1 MKFLRLAVVKIF
13 GSAVANPRF
22 LTLIW
27 VLSFLIPCSWAEASV
42 LFLLKSKGKSSV
54 LVASSLTRFEAA
66 FRFRLPVLGFLRRF
80 AVCVD
85 QGELSVSAAADVR
98 I

>member
-1 MKFLRLAVVKIF
+1 
-13 GSAVANPRF
+13 
-22 LTLIW
+22 
-27 VLSFLIPCSWAEASV
+27 LIPCSWAEASV

-98 I
+98 IWGGIAVRGRVQELFLALILVV